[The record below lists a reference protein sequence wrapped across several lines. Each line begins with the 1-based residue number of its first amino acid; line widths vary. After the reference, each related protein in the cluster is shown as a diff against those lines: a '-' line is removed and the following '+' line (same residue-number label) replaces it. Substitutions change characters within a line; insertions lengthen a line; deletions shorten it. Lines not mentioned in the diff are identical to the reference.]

1 MVHIDDIKRKV
12 LESSLFV
19 SLDQELG
26 VDEELNLDSMSLMWL
41 ISELEELYRISIDY
55 RVVDLQHFRTIRTVY
70 EFVDGLAKEV
80 QL

>member
-26 VDEELNLDSMSLMWL
+26 VDEELNLDSMSLIWL
-41 ISELEELYRISIDY
+41 ISELEELYKISIDY
-55 RVVDLQHFRTIRTVY
+55 RVVDLQHFRTIRTVH